1 MAGCEGQG
9 GSRAVRGGGAR
20 SGRRAEV
27 EVRVEGKGFAVGL
40 ALVAVVLA
48 VVFGLA
54 VSSGASDDDPGGDC
68 FEESC

>member
-1 MAGCEGQG
+1 MADRERSAGE
-9 GSRAVRGGGAR
+9 ARGR
-20 SGRRAEV
+20 FAEV

-54 VSSGASDDDPGGDC
+54 VSSGASDDDRGGDC